1 MTDLINFSPVI
12 KTDVEALEDL
22 VLDNDLDR
30 LEGFTS
36 GFNIFES
43 IGAVRREI
51 RHSDFLSFLLNPKES
66 HGLHD
71 VFIKSILFDV
81 VKRNRSAVGISPI
94 DIDLLDL
101 SNIEVRREWENI
113 DILLLSDVGNFVCA
127 IENKIDT
134 TEHSNQLS
142 RYESQV
148 NASFENY
155 NTLFIYLTL
164 DGSPPENNENWL
176 SYSYQ
181 DIYEVLI
188 SILKES
194 EGNIG
199 QDIYVLLKH
208 YVEMINR
215 HFMSDNEIAALSK
228 KIYLRHKQALDIIFE
243 HKPDVLT
250 ETNTFIIDYLEKKSN
265 VDVVVDYCGK
275 CNIRFSL
282 KRWDQVDGQL
292 TGDGQWTKSN
302 RVLLFEVVN
311 NLNEITLKL
320 LIGPGLKEFREG
332 LFKSVSSE
340 AKIFKGKSK
349 SLYGKWTQ
357 IYKRKIVTKEQMD
370 LNLESIKDL
379 ITQELNNFFYYGEF
393 EKLHTFFDEK
403 FGLDVTKK

>member
-1 MTDLINFSPVI
+1 MTSHITFSPVT
-12 KTDVEALEDL
+12 KTDIEALEDL
-22 VLDNDLDR
+22 VLDSDLDR

-36 GFNIFES
+36 SFNIFES

-81 VKRNRSAVGISPI
+81 VKGNRSSVGISPI

-113 DILLLSDVGNFVCA
+113 DILLLSDAGNFVCA

-155 NTLFIYLTL
+155 NKLFIYLTL

-199 QDIYVLLKH
+199 QDIYILLKH

-228 KIYLRHKQALDIIFE
+228 KIYLRHKRALDIIFE

-250 ETNTFIIDYLEKKSN
+250 ETNNFITDYLEKKSN
-265 VDVVVDYCGK
+265 LDVVVDYCSK
-275 CNIRFSL
+275 SYIRFSL
-282 KRWDQVDGQL
+282 KRWDQVDGQM

-311 NLNEITLKL
+311 SLYGITLKL
-320 LIGPGLKEFREG
+320 IIGPGLKEFRED
-332 LFKSVSSE
+332 LFKAVSSE
-340 AKIFKGKSK
+340 AKTFKGRSK
-349 SLYGKWTQ
+349 TLAAKWAQ
-357 IYKRKIVTKEQMD
+357 IYKRKIVTKDQMD
-370 LNLESIKDL
+370 FDLESIKDL
-379 ITQELNNFFYYGEF
+379 ITQELNNFFYHGDF
-393 EKLHTFFDEK
+393 EKLHAFFDDK
-403 FGLDVTKK
+403 FETKLVK

>member
-1 MTDLINFSPVI
+1 MTDLINFSSVV
-12 KTDVEALEDL
+12 KTDIEALEDL

-66 HGLHD
+66 HGLSD
-71 VFIKSILFDV
+71 LFLKSILFDV
-81 VKRNRSAVGISPI
+81 VKRNRSSANISPI
-94 DIDLLDL
+94 DIDLLEL

-113 DILLLSDVGNFVCA
+113 DILLLSDAGNFVCA

-134 TEHSNQLS
+134 SEHSNQLS

-148 NASFENY
+148 NTNFENY
-155 NTLFIYLTL
+155 NKLFIYLTL
-164 DGSPPENNENWL
+164 DGSPPEKDESWL
-176 SYSYQ
+176 AYSYE
-181 DIYEVLI
+181 DIHKILV
-188 SILKES
+188 STLKELD
-194 EGNIG
+194 GNIG
-199 QDIYVLLKH
+199 QDIYILLKH

-228 KIYLRHKQALDIIFE
+228 KIYLRHKKALDIIFE

-250 ETNTFIIDYLEKKSN
+250 ETNNYIADYLEQKSN
-265 VDVVVDYCGK
+265 LDVVVDYCSK
-275 CNIRFSL
+275 SYIRFSL
-282 KRWDQVDGQL
+282 KRWDQVDGQM
-292 TGDGQWTKSN
+292 TGDSQWTKSN

-320 LIGPGLKEFREG
+320 IIGPGLKEFRED

-357 IYKRKIVTKEQMD
+357 IYKRKIVTKDQMD
-370 LNLESIKDL
+370 FDLESIKDL
-379 ITQELNNFFYYGEF
+379 ITQELNNFFYHGDF
-393 EKLHTFFDEK
+393 EKMRAFFDEE
-403 FGLDVTKK
+403 FGMEAPKE

>member
-1 MTDLINFSPVI
+1 MTDLVNFLPVI
-12 KTDVEALEDL
+12 KTDIEALEDL

-30 LEGFTS
+30 LEGLTS

-51 RHSDFLSFLLNPKES
+51 RHSDFLSFLFNPNES

-81 VKRNRSAVGISPI
+81 VKKNRTAAISPI
-94 DIDLLDL
+94 DIDLLDF

-113 DILLLSDVGNFVCA
+113 DILLLSDAGNFVCA

-155 NTLFIYLTL
+155 NKLFIYLTL

-181 DIYEVLI
+181 DIHKLLI
-188 SILKES
+188 SILEES

-199 QDIYVLLKH
+199 QDIYILLKH

-215 HFMSDNEIAALSK
+215 HFMIDNEIAALSK
-228 KIYLRHKQALDIIFE
+228 KIYQRHKQALDIIFE
-243 HKPDVLT
+243 HKADVLT
-250 ETNTFIIDYLEKKSN
+250 ETNTFITDYIEKKSN
-265 VDVVVDYCGK
+265 LDIVVDYCSK
-275 CNIRFSL
+275 SYIRFSL
-282 KRWDQVDGQL
+282 NRWDQVDGQL
-292 TGDGQWTKSN
+292 TGERQWTKSN

-320 LIGPGLKEFREG
+320 IIGPGLNEFREDIY
-332 LFKSVSSE
+332 KSVSSE
-340 AKIFKGKSK
+340 TKTFKGRSK
-349 SLYGKWTQ
+349 TLAAKWAQ
-357 IYKRKIVTKEQMD
+357 IYKRKIVTKDQMD
-370 LNLESIKDL
+370 FDLESIKDL
-379 ITQELNNFFYYGEF
+379 ITQELNDFFHYGEF

-403 FGLDVTKK
+403 FGTEPLK